1 MHPFWLLPA
10 MAPAALTYYIG
21 RIKRTGAQKHRES
34 PRFVFKSSDQLLN
47 APVSVSVE
55 KQTRLMRWV
64 SIGEFMKVLTE
75 YSDLIVFDLR
85 ANVHRAPST
94 DPNPSVLHVKPTE
107 LASGFEWLPA
117 NQSAAFCD
125 SSDLCIFL
133 IEKCPSID
141 RLARLYLLEGDLG
154 FAEVA

>member
-10 MAPAALTYYIG
+10 MAPAVLTYYVG

-34 PRFVFKSSDQLLN
+34 TPFVFKSSDQLLN
-47 APVSVSVE
+47 APVSIE
-55 KQTRLMRWV
+55 RQTRLMRWI
-64 SIGEFMKVLTE
+64 SIGEFMKVLTKC
-75 YSDLIVFDLR
+75 SDLIVFDLR
-85 ANVHRAPST
+85 ANVHRIPST
-94 DPNPSVLHVKPTE
+94 DPNPSVLDVKPNE
-107 LASGFEWLPA
+107 LASVFEWLPA
-117 NQSAAFCD
+117 NKSAAFCG

>member
-34 PRFVFKSSDQLLN
+34 PPFVFKSSDQPLN
-47 APVSVSVE
+47 APVSIE
-55 KQTRLMRWV
+55 RQTRLMRWV
-64 SIGEFMKVLTE
+64 SIGEFMTVLTK

-85 ANVHRAPST
+85 TDVHRFPLT
-94 DPNPSVLHVKPTE
+94 DPNPSVLHVKPNE
-107 LASGFEWLPA
+107 LASVLEWLPA
-117 NQSAAFCD
+117 NKSAAFGD

>member
-1 MHPFWLLPA
+1 MHAFWLLPA
-10 MAPAALTYYIG
+10 MAPAVLTYYVG

-34 PRFVFKSSDQLLN
+34 KPFVFKTSDQLLN
-47 APVSVSVE
+47 APLSSIE
-55 KQTRLMRWV
+55 RQTRLMRWISV
-64 SIGEFMKVLTE
+64 GEFMKVLTKC
-75 YSDLIVFDLR
+75 SDLIVFDLR
-85 ANVHRAPST
+85 ANVHRIRST
-94 DPNPSVLHVKPTE
+94 DLNPSVLHVKPNE
-107 LASGFEWLPA
+107 LASVFEWIPV
-117 NQSAAFCD
+117 NKSAAPCD